1 MSQSIHDK
9 ARSIWSNMDDVER
22 DLAKAGLF
30 PHEKMVVAQA
40 EGFNGRELAIALMQ
54 CAKGEGGQH
63 EGV

>member
-22 DLAKAGLF
+22 DLVKVGLF
-30 PHEKMVVAQA
+30 PHEKMVAAQA
-40 EGFNGRELAIALMQ
+40 EGFNGQFLAVALMQ

-63 EGV
+63 DGA